1 MHFLPLFILLPFQN
15 IIWKSNEKYVKITL
29 MQNAKIRSKYF
40 MHASMNGDRSFFN
53 NDSDSLKMHFDCFAI
68 YTKLFRNM
76 CICRVEISL
85 LFLRSFRFVSW
96 KQKIFMAVDWKMVK
110 KIHWQFKLAQS
121 IMNWEFNLF
130 FGELKNFYFAIL
142 SHKHKKSI
150 RIVQCLNLAYPLI
163 FSMLIACEL

>member
-96 KQKIFMAVDWKMVK
+96 KQKIFMAVDWKMGK
-110 KIHWQFKLAQS
+110 KFIDNLSSHSPSWIENLIYFLVNWRIFILQF
-121 IMNWEFNLF
+121 
-130 FGELKNFYFAIL
+130 
-142 SHKHKKSI
+142 
-150 RIVQCLNLAYPLI
+150 
-163 FSMLIACEL
+163 

>member
-1 MHFLPLFILLPFQN
+1 MQISTLKGKKNPLKSANIFFCDMHFLPLFILLPFQN

-110 KIHWQFKLAQS
+110 KFIDNLSSHSPSWIENLIYFLVNWRIFILQF
-121 IMNWEFNLF
+121 
-130 FGELKNFYFAIL
+130 
-142 SHKHKKSI
+142 
-150 RIVQCLNLAYPLI
+150 
-163 FSMLIACEL
+163 